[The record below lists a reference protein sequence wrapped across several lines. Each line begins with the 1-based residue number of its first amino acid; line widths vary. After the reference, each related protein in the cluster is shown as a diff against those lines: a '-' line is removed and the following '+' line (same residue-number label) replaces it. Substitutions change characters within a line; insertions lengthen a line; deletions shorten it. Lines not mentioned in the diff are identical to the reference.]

1 MKKLPRL
8 TILTLFLT
16 ILFIGC
22 TEKKAKY
29 LPDEIVIHEN
39 GNHSRTYKLKYNK
52 DNKLVGFDMA
62 YSKPSHPDSTE
73 MEIINDSI
81 LFNYGRDGRLIGIAH
96 ILGNDADNSIR
107 QNIYYMSKD
116 TIQFDTKDSVKTHLL
131 LNDSTNQLL
140 RIQTSGYEGGY
151 LYGSDERIKSITH
164 NIMSRD
170 TTISDALGIMKVKFD
185 YDNTNTDSELKR
197 VFSDLEFPEW
207 MLLYCG
213 LEVLVYN
220 PNTVSVYRDSLE
232 VADKISTLVYDYN
245 EDGYPVAVNSKSET
259 SDLRFTVNYR
269 KSN

>member
-1 MKKLPRL
+1 MKKLPHL

-16 ILFIGC
+16 ILFISC
-22 TEKKAKY
+22 SEKKAKY
-29 LPDEIVIHEN
+29 LPEEIVIHEN
-39 GNHSRTYKLKYNK
+39 GNHSRTYKLKY
-52 DNKLVGFDMA
+52 DSEDKLIGFDMT

-73 MEIINDSI
+73 MEMISDSI
-81 LFNYGRDGRLIGIAH
+81 LFNYGRDGRLVGIAH
-96 ILGNDADNSIR
+96 ILGNDIDNSIR

-151 LYGSDERIKSITH
+151 LYDSNQRIKSIVH

-170 TTISDALGIMKVKFD
+170 TTISDALGMMKVKFD
-185 YDNTNTDSELKR
+185 YNSTESDMEPKR
-197 VFSDLEFPEW
+197 VFSDLNFPEW

-213 LEVLVYN
+213 LEVLIYN

-232 VADKISTLVYDYN
+232 VADKVSTLVYDYN
-245 EDGYPVAVNSKSET
+245 ENGYPVAVNSNSET
-259 SDLRFTVNYR
+259 SDLKFTVSYR
-269 KSN
+269 KTR